1 MRVEGL
7 PETLASGEVTVDFG
21 AGPVRVPRGLR
32 VLGLHASNLAI
43 PAEGPVD
50 WSQLAKLPN
59 VITVEWS
66 GSDRGVV
73 AAVAARRVPYLYWS
87 DADGQIDLSGTS
99 VIHVRL
105 GGAGLRRILLPTSIQ
120 RVQLNGPPLP
130 KLRVE
135 ASDSGR
141 GLQLQLFWRTAN
153 RAQILIPA
161 GLSQITSL
169 WLWPDRE
176 VALSVVAGLAELQ
189 SLTVTFENAPGT
201 LTELFALQQLPA
213 LRTLQFDSAYDWDP
227 DALPDLPALQ
237 ELVLNGVRRSTA
249 AAMKNRFKGRRVKV
263 TISGTKTDTWL
274 ATHMFNPFRDWIEE
288 STAFGTAACKAYT
301 KARTALDA
309 AAAAGPERSQAVEAA
324 FRGLVADLNGIDA
337 RYGLIDTIN
346 REYAAEVYLALAH
359 HSNVDATV
367 AARWLDEDREW

>member
-1 MRVEGL
+1 
-7 PETLASGEVTVDFG
+7 
-21 AGPVRVPRGLR
+21 
-32 VLGLHASNLAI
+32 
-43 PAEGPVD
+43 
-50 WSQLAKLPN
+50 
-59 VITVEWS
+59 
-66 GSDRGVV
+66 
-73 AAVAARRVPYLYWS
+73 
-87 DADGQIDLSGTS
+87 
-99 VIHVRL
+99 
-105 GGAGLRRILLPTSIQ
+105 
-120 RVQLNGPPLP
+120 
-130 KLRVE
+130 
-135 ASDSGR
+135 
-141 GLQLQLFWRTAN
+141 
-153 RAQILIPA
+153 
-161 GLSQITSL
+161 
-169 WLWPDRE
+169 
-176 VALSVVAGLAELQ
+176 
-189 SLTVTFENAPGT
+189 
-201 LTELFALQQLPA
+201 